1 MENDNQK
8 TSTIIN
14 DTLLFE
20 PRCPHC
26 LRAVD
31 IEKDVAGL
39 YVLCKWC
46 GDEWA
51 ASKFSDIEDEIKWLD
66 KFRGTE
72 QVRETEPVSETEP
85 QAREEKDKC
94 ISIPD
99 EKPQEKDPSPTKV
112 LMEIAHSSET
122 LKKAYD
128 LVCQAYDLINKDK
141 VARQYIDFNA
151 KVVWHHFVWNILM
164 QQYNKDN
171 PDSKEVYHLRA
182 FDYYGIHPGMLVGDG
197 GAEGKGN

>member
-1 MENDNQK
+1 MENDNQ

-14 DTLLFE
+14 DTLPFE

-26 LRAVD
+26 LRPVD
-31 IEKDVAGL
+31 IEKDFAGY

-51 ASKFSDIEDEIKWLD
+51 ASPFTDIEDEMKWLD
-66 KFRGTE
+66 KFRKI
-72 QVRETEPVSETEP
+72 EP
-85 QAREEKDKC
+85 QPREEKDKR
-94 ISIPD
+94 ISIPKQ
-99 EKPQEKDPSPTKV
+99 ESLPQPGPSDTKI

-128 LVCQAYDLINKDK
+128 LVYQAYDLINKDK

-164 QQYNKDN
+164 KQYNKDN

-182 FDYYGIHPGMLVGDG
+182 FDYYGIQPGMLVGDG
-197 GAEGKGN
+197 GEVEGN

>member
-1 MENDNQK
+1 MENDNQ

-14 DTLLFE
+14 DTLPFE

-26 LRAVD
+26 LRPVD
-31 IEKDVAGL
+31 IEKDVAGY

-51 ASKFSDIEDEIKWLD
+51 ASTFTDIEDEMKWLD
-66 KFRGTE
+66 RFR
-72 QVRETEPVSETEP
+72 SSEP
-85 QAREEKDKC
+85 QPREEKDKR

-99 EKPQEKDPSPTKV
+99 EKPQKKDPSPTKV

-128 LVCQAYDLINKDK
+128 LVSQAYDLINKDK
-141 VARQYIDFNA
+141 VARQYIHFHSE
-151 KVVWHHFVWNILM
+151 VTWHKFVWDILM
-164 QQYNKDN
+164 SQYNKDN
-171 PDSKEVYHLRA
+171 PLSADIYHLRA
-182 FDYYGIHPGMLVGDG
+182 FDYYGIQPGMYVTDG
-197 GAEGKGN
+197 CVDGQG

>member
-1 MENDNQK
+1 MENDNQ

-14 DTLLFE
+14 DTLPFE

-31 IEKDVAGL
+31 IEKDVTGY

-51 ASKFSDIEDEIKWLD
+51 ASPFLDIEDEMKWLD
-66 KFRGTE
+66 KFRKI
-72 QVRETEPVSETEP
+72 EP
-85 QAREEKDKC
+85 QPREEKDKHV
-94 ISIPD
+94 SIPD
-99 EKPQEKDPSPTKV
+99 EKPQKKDPSPTKV

-128 LVCQAYDLINKDK
+128 LVSQAYDLINKDK

-151 KVVWHHFVWNILM
+151 KVIWRKFVWDILM
-164 QQYNKDN
+164 QQYNIDN
-171 PDSKEVYHLRA
+171 PLSADIYHLRA
-182 FDYYGIHPGMLVGDG
+182 FDYYGIQPGMLVGDG
-197 GAEGKGN
+197 EVEGN